1 MAKDIIHEP
10 VKNAIQNA
18 GWTVTH
24 DHFTIQFAEFTMYA
38 DLAAE
43 RIIAAELG
51 KRKIALEIKSFIK
64 LSAVQDVRDS
74 LGQYVVYRA
83 YLAKTLCVYNR

>member
-1 MAKDIIHEP
+1 
-10 VKNAIQNA
+10 
-18 GWTVTH
+18 
-24 DHFTIQFAEFTMYA
+24 MYA

-64 LSAVQDVRDS
+64 LSAVQDVRD
-74 LGQYVVYRA
+74 L
-83 YLAKTLCVYNR
+83 L